1 MRAYRDAAAIQAAV
15 TAFDDPGLSALIA
28 TRIEE
33 LSEYEDYDL
42 GDLVNIFVIEPGDAL
57 TDIDAELGF
66 VLMDRPIDVLESH
79 HGWYEITVV
88 LSDEGFGDVLYV
100 AKQPGVDPDLL
111 AMCAAKSEEP
121 SP

>member
-66 VLMDRPIDVLESH
+66 VLMRQTH
-79 HGWYEITVV
+79 R
-88 LSDEGFGDVLYV
+88 
-100 AKQPGVDPDLL
+100 
-111 AMCAAKSEEP
+111 CARKPPRLVRNHRCAQRRRIW
-121 SP
+121 